1 MRTKSVVA
9 LVSSGV
15 LLLGGR
21 SESDA
26 QQPQIPTLQ
35 VCNKTKA
42 SGNGLVKIDSR
53 ADAQHNGTFRIELDL
68 RCDGSGYP
76 TGKISVERLSM
87 SDSIIEGTW
96 ESTSIEQLTSTGR
109 ATPNLYVNGRCKAE
123 RAPGCRFWLMLA
135 DNRRDGGG
143 TPDVVGFLVVDAKG
157 QRMAH
162 AVGPVVDGHIEV
174 APTAN

>member
-9 LVSSGV
+9 LVSSGI
-15 LLLGGR
+15 LLLVGR

-53 ADAQHNGTFRIELDL
+53 ADAQH
-68 RCDGSGYP
+68 
-76 TGKISVERLSM
+76 K
-87 SDSIIEGTW
+87 
-96 ESTSIEQLTSTGR
+96 
-109 ATPNLYVNGRCKAE
+109 
-123 RAPGCRFWLMLA
+123 
-135 DNRRDGGG
+135 RDGGG